1 MRKLIVVRLIPSML
15 ILTLAAVQAG
25 CAVDTALRQ
34 IDRMCDAETKT
45 KAEYRKCLEN
55 QYTDF
60 KSAVRLDKTE
70 EATQVEGGD
79 DDEI

>member
-1 MRKLIVVRLIPSML
+1 MRKLIVVRLILSMV

-34 IDRMCDAETKT
+34 IDRMCNAETKT
-45 KAEYRKCLEN
+45 KAEYRKCLED

-60 KSAVRLDKTE
+60 KSAVRLDKAE
-70 EATQVEGGD
+70 EVAPVEEGD